1 MSAAIGK
8 ALDVTGA
15 RPSRPALA
23 SGPQDVAF
31 DESSAIL
38 LLEDNPGDATL
49 VQKHLS
55 RSLLGAH
62 PVKRVAYLREAIDA
76 LRQGKFFVAIT
87 DLSLP
92 DASGLEAVR
101 GLAAAAP
108 SVPLI
113 VLSGSG
119 DEAIAVEAVK
129 LGAQD
134 YLLKQRL
141 NRYDLERSVRY
152 AIERKR
158 TEQRLVQLA
167 HVDSLTGLA
176 NRACIWDKIEHAVAR
191 LARSGSQLAV
201 MLLDL
206 DHFKAVN
213 DGLGHD
219 AGDELLRQV
228 SQRMLACVREC
239 DTVARLGGDEFAILL
254 EDVTD
259 LRASLRVASRIVESL
274 AEPIELRDTEVAI
287 VGSLGVAQ
295 CSTPGTSV
303 EELLKAA
310 DLAMYRAKEG
320 GGNTYYVYDGAEPA
334 PETQKPLVAASL
346 RRGLETR
353 AFLLHY
359 QPQVDLRTGSLIGVE
374 ALLRWRRPDGSLAA
388 PSDFISVLEE
398 TGLIVPVGAWAIR
411 EACVRLRE
419 WRALSGMD
427 LRVAVNLSARQ
438 FKEGHALVHVIGE
451 VLDEVGLPPSALEL
465 EITESLL
472 MRDTLETTRT
482 LSALK
487 SLGVRI
493 AIDDFGTGYSSLA
506 YLRKFSVHVLKIDRS
521 FVEACATREGMAVAG
536 AVVDLGHR
544 LGLEVV
550 AEGVETP
557 QQLACMRR
565 ERCDIV
571 QGYLFARPS
580 ADPPRAFSE
589 EGREEVRRILETDVS
604 AEANSK

>member
-1 MSAAIGK
+1 M
-8 ALDVTGA
+8 
-15 RPSRPALA
+15 A
-23 SGPQDVAF
+23 SGPQDVAI
-31 DESSAIL
+31 DGSAAIL

-55 RSLLGAH
+55 RSLLGTH
-62 PVKRVAYLREAIDA
+62 PVTRVAYLREAIEA
-76 LRQGKFFVAIT
+76 LRQGKFFVVIT
-87 DLSLP
+87 DLWLP
-92 DASGLEAVR
+92 DATGLEAVR

-141 NRYDLERSVRY
+141 NRYDLERAVRY

-167 HVDSLTGLA
+167 HIDTLTGLA
-176 NRACIWDKIEHAVAR
+176 NRACIWDKIEHAVSR
-191 LARSGSQLAV
+191 LARSGGQL

-228 SQRMLACVREC
+228 SQRMLACVRQC

-259 LRASLRVASRIVESL
+259 LRASLRVASRLVEAL
-274 AEPIELRDTEVAI
+274 AEPIALRDAEVAI

-303 EELLKAA
+303 EQLLKAA

-320 GGNTYYVYDGAEPA
+320 GGNTYYVYDGEEPA
-334 PETQKPLVAASL
+334 PETQRPLVAASL

-353 AFLLHY
+353 AFHLHY
-359 QPQVDLRTGSLIGVE
+359 QPQVDLRTGRLIGVE

-388 PSDFISVLEE
+388 PSDFITVLEE
-398 TGLIVPVGAWAIR
+398 TGLIGPVGAWAIR
-411 EACVRLRE
+411 DACARLRE
-419 WRALSGMD
+419 WRAMSGTD

-438 FKEGHALVHVIGE
+438 FKEGHALVRVIGD

-506 YLRKFSVHVLKIDRS
+506 YLRKFSVHVLKVDRS
-521 FVEACATREGMAVAG
+521 FVEACATREGKAVAG
-536 AVVDLGHR
+536 AIIDLGHR

-550 AEGVETP
+550 AEGVETV

-580 ADPPRAFSE
+580 ADPPRALTE
-589 EGREEVRRILETDVS
+589 EGREEVRRILESDAGADGT
-604 AEANSK
+604 SK